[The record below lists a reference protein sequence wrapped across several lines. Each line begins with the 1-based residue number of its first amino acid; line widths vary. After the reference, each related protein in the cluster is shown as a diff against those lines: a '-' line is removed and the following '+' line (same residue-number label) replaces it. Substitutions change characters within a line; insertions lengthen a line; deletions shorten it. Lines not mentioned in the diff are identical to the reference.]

1 MNAATTQTPRVT
13 LIIAVYNAA
22 STIARCLDSIAAQI
36 CQSRELI
43 VIDGGSTD
51 GTVAILQRNADRFSF
66 WISERDSGVYSAW
79 NKGLAHARGEWIGFI
94 GADDY
99 LWSPDALERL
109 LCEGDR
115 VFPRIRVIYG
125 RVGFVSSSGELIET
139 FGQPWEE
146 IRNKFRDSM
155 ALPHP
160 AVLCHRSLFAE
171 HGYFDES
178 FRISG
183 DYEWLLREL
192 NTGDAQF
199 VDGAFVVGMQ
209 TGGLSSQ
216 ARRGMQIFLETTRAQ
231 AKHGLRPGRVLWAWT
246 GLKACLRTSMSL
258 AFGEWLAGR
267 LMNQLRRL
275 RARFSAGGRA
285 IHRGL

>member
-1 MNAATTQTPRVT
+1 MNAATIQTPRVT

-22 STIARCLDSIAAQI
+22 STIARCLDSIAAQT

-51 GTVAILQRNADRFSF
+51 GTVDILRRNADRFSY
-66 WISERDSGVYSAW
+66 WISEPDAGVYSAW
-79 NKGLAHARGEWIGFI
+79 NKGLARAQGEWIGFI

-115 VFPRIRVIYG
+115 VCPRIRVIYG
-125 RVGFVSSSGELIET
+125 RVGFVSPSGELIET

-146 IRNKFRDSM
+146 IRDEFRDRM

-171 HGYFDES
+171 HGCFDES

-192 NTGDAQF
+192 KECEAKF
-199 VDGAFVVGMQ
+199 IDGPIAVGMQ

-216 ARRGMQIFLETTRAQ
+216 ARRGMQIFLETARAQ
-231 AKHGLRPGRVLWAWT
+231 AKHGLRPGRVVWAWT
-246 GLKACLRTSMSL
+246 GLKACVRTSMSL
-258 AFGEWLAGR
+258 AFGEWFAGR